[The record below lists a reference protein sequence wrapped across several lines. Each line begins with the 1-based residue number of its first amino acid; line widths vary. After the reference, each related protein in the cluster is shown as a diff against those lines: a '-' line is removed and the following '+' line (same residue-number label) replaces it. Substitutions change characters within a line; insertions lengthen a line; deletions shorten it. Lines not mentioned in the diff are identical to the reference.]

1 MTEESRAKPEQ
12 DPNELECLDM
22 ARLHKVYSD
31 KPDMLRA
38 MQQEYSQRARELLES
53 LRSAEQSG
61 DYQALE
67 EAAHSLKGNSA
78 LIGALRVQHLAKDIE
93 TASRNREEQTV
104 GSRLQD
110 LEPAVERT
118 LALLEE
124 FLHG

>member
-1 MTEESRAKPEQ
+1 MSEESRARPEQ
-12 DPNELECLDM
+12 DPNELDCLDM
-22 ARLHKVYSD
+22 ARLRTVYSD
-31 KPDMLRA
+31 KPGMLRA
-38 MQQEYSQRARELLES
+38 MQQEYSQRAQELLES
-53 LRSAEQSG
+53 LQNAEKSR

-93 TASRNREEQTV
+93 TASRNRDEQAV
-104 GSRLQD
+104 GSRLQE
-110 LEPAVERT
+110 LKPAVART